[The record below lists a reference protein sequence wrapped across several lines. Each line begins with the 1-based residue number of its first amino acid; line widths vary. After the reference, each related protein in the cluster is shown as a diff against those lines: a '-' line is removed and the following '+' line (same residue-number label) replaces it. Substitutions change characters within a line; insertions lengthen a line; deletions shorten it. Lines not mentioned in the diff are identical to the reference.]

1 MGGISVMVML
11 SVMGAVAFV
20 ILGVVALAL
29 AMFVTATVVSIV
41 FACRAKARREQGKR
55 LKGLA
60 AVPIVLYAVSVPVL
74 IWFAVVWVVSLSTD
88 REGDEFVDFSQAVTR
103 HDPEA
108 LQACFDADA
117 FAFPEEGPESL
128 AALLK
133 IARDYEDE
141 ECASIVMREARAEGV
156 FLAHDGPVSL
166 GLPEG
171 SGPGQAPEKGSSD
184 AA

>member
-1 MGGISVMVML
+1 M
-11 SVMGAVAFV
+11 
-20 ILGVVALAL
+20 
-29 AMFVTATVVSIV
+29 
-41 FACRAKARREQGKR
+41 
-55 LKGLA
+55 
-60 AVPIVLYAVSVPVL
+60 
-74 IWFAVVWVVSLSTD
+74 WVVPLSTD

-166 GLPEG
+166 SLPEG